1 MKGTMADM
9 KLFCEGKSIR
19 LRTDSTEKNSVLITG
34 ASRMGKTFFAS
45 NFARQLME
53 AGHTV
58 HLIDL
63 GEKWGRQDRERL
75 SRAGAVTNQV
85 SEQGMKLVF
94 GSETELYGCAKVTAN
109 VLGLRSLAAEAVLA
123 KCFQEK
129 SGIWETGVSMR
140 NLVDCL
146 SDKDIMGAGEQEW
159 AAKIDMRLRGWN
171 SIPDIRFCVRK
182 NRKQVRKSAIW
193 DFSGLDSAYVDLAAY
208 LLIYCLY
215 CQRKWDFRK
224 GIKANKT
231 FVIIDEFQ
239 NLDCERK
246 GVVGTCL
253 TEGQKYKLFLVLIT
267 QFLAGNFSDAV
278 LNQLKQGG
286 FRFHFRLSEEEAA
299 AISRQLSC
307 NSQTQT
313 ELYRKLVAMPRGT
326 CLMFGPHS
334 VGDRKE
340 ITETFRFVEIQE
352 DKLPPKKARSNV
364 VYSSRQC
371 RKLAFET
378 RRMEV

>member
-1 MKGTMADM
+1 MRLQRQKRKWHSREIVAWEIKKEYAMFKFKMLSGTVHEVYGSCRRICFYES
-9 KLFCEGKSIR
+9 LWEYFLYSEHI
-19 LRTDSTEKNSVLITG
+19 
-34 ASRMGKTFFAS
+34 SRMFLEAALGKGGNRMNSLQDRIYREIIYYEDDVVQMENELAGKIDELLAPYS
-45 NFARQLME
+45 GKVGGEQMRQ
-53 AGHTV
+53 
-58 HLIDL
+58 L

-109 VLGLRSLAAEAVLA
+109 VLGLRSPAAEAVLA

-193 DFSGLDSAYVDLAAY
+193 DFSGLDSAYVDPAAY

-313 ELYRKLVAMPRGT
+313 ELYRKL
-326 CLMFGPHS
+326 
-334 VGDRKE
+334 
-340 ITETFRFVEIQE
+340 
-352 DKLPPKKARSNV
+352 
-364 VYSSRQC
+364 
-371 RKLAFET
+371 
-378 RRMEV
+378 